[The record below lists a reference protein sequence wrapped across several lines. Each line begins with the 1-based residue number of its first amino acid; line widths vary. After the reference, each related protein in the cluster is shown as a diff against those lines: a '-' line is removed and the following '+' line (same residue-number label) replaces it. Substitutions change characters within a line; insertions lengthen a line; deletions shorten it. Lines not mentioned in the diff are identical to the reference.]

1 MILERVANGFLVS
14 VPNDLDDGYIQYVFQ
29 MSDNPKNVDRSAN
42 GEDLD
47 TWYHLLYF
55 VMEQSGYFP
64 SRRDEKRID
73 IRILTKD
80 DVEVSCETE

>member
-47 TWYHLLYF
+47 TWYDLLYF

-64 SRRDEKRID
+64 SRKDDKRID
-73 IRILTKD
+73 IRILTSD

>member
-14 VPNDLDDGYIQYVFQ
+14 VPNDLDDGYIQYVFE
-29 MSDNPKNVDRSAN
+29 MSDNPKNEDRPTN

-55 VMEQSGYFP
+55 IMAQLGYYP
-64 SRRDEKRID
+64 SWNDEKRIIVSIVNQNED
-73 IRILTKD
+73 I
-80 DVEVSCETE
+80 VNEAE